1 MAVPTSIIWPRDPH
15 TAAKHEI
22 LRGYLMAWFPILS
35 NGFSTHGI
43 TYVDA
48 FAGPGEYTCGSEGSP
63 LIALRQALRHEV
75 VSTGSRVSLVLIE
88 EDVRRLDH
96 LNALLART
104 FPTASRP
111 KNVRVFSHPGDCRA
125 LLGPALSEAKAWDAP
140 MFVNLDGWGT
150 DTPYAVLRQLG
161 RQERSEVLITFA
173 RGWPIRNAPRDDDPH
188 NLDDFFGDPGWRDVA
203 SQGAPAEK
211 KRNLMRYYSSRLDLA
226 GFPHSLSFEL
236 VDEGGRELLLVY
248 GTKHEKGL
256 ARMKDAMWQVDK
268 VHGQHFRD
276 PKDVDQLALP
286 IEEQPDLT
294 LLKRQ
299 LLARVVETG
308 GQTLEELKRFTLLDT
323 LFREPQA
330 TQAVKQ
336 LEEGFVVDV
345 DRKRSHAA
353 TIVRPTLLAGV
364 V

>member
-1 MAVPTSIIWPRDPH
+1 MAVPTSVIWKRDPH

-35 NGFSTHGI
+35 NGFSKQNI

-63 LIALRQALRHEV
+63 LIALRQALRSEV
-75 VSTGSRVSLVLIE
+75 TSSGARVSLVFIE

-96 LNALLART
+96 LNVLVAQT
-104 FPTASRP
+104 FPPASRP
-111 KNVRVFSHPGDCRA
+111 KNVHIFSHAGDCRQ
-125 LLGPALSEAKAWDAP
+125 LLAPALSEARAWDAP
-140 MFVNLDGWGT
+140 MFINLDGWGT
-150 DTPYAVLRQLG
+150 DTPYAVLHQLG

-173 RGWPIRNAPRDDDPH
+173 RGWPIRNATRDEDTH
-188 NLDDFFGDPGWRDVA
+188 NLDEFFGESGWRDIA
-203 SQGAPAEK
+203 AQGAPLEK
-211 KRNLMRYYSSRLDLA
+211 KRNLLTYYTGRLRKA
-226 GFPHSLSFEL
+226 GFPFSLPFEL

-268 VHGQHFRD
+268 VHGQRFRD
-276 PKDVDQLALP
+276 PKDVNQLALP
-286 IEEQPDLT
+286 IEEEPDLT

-308 GQTLEELKRFTLLDT
+308 GQTLDELKRFTLLDT

-336 LEEGFVVDV
+336 LEEEFVVDV
-345 DRKRSHAA
+345 DRKRSHAD
-353 TIVRPTLLAGV
+353 TIVRPTLLAGMV
-364 V
+364 